1 MPSTISAGTTGG
13 TAIAIAGDTS
23 GELQLR
29 TNGTTPALTLSTAQN
44 ATFAGSVSARN
55 TFGFENR
62 IINGAMVIDQRN
74 NGAAVTLSTAVVF
87 PVDRFVCYRT
97 TSGAVATGQRS
108 TIAPANFINSLLY
121 SVTTGATISS
131 TDYNQI
137 SHIIEGLNVADLGWG
152 TANAQSVTLSFWV
165 RSSVTGTYGVSVG
178 NSGDNRLY
186 VGSYVINSA
195 NTWEYKSVTVP
206 GDTSGT
212 WLTTNGIGLILR
224 WDLGIGSTFSGA
236 AGSWSSSNTQ
246 GLTGGVKLV
255 QTTGATFYI
264 TGVQLEVGSQATSF
278 DFRSIGQEL
287 LLCQRYCPVFDV
299 ATGDGYTGFAANTTL
314 SDYRMEYKV
323 PTRVAGT
330 GITASGTFGV
340 SNGAGGFSASSIVF
354 QASGTSNLGVR
365 LTTSAGS
372 PSISQGVSTV
382 FYSVSNAKIIVNGCE
397 L

>member
-1 MPSTISAGTTGG
+1 MTQAV
-13 TAIAIAGDTS
+13 
-23 GELQLR
+23 QL
-29 TNGTTPALTLSTAQN
+29 AQYGQN
-44 ATFAGSVSARN
+44 NVSL
-55 TFGFENR
+55 GFKNR

-108 TIAPANFINSLLY
+108 TVAPAGFINSLLY

-137 SHIIEGLNVADLGWG
+137 SQIIEGLNVTDLGWG
-152 TANAQSVTLSFWV
+152 TANAQTVTLSFWV

-178 NSGDNRLY
+178 NSSDNRLY
-186 VGSYVINSA
+186 IGSYVINSA

-212 WLTTNGIGLILR
+212 WLTTNGIGVIIR

-264 TGVQLEVGSQATSF
+264 TGVQLEVGTQATSF
-278 DFRSIGQEL
+278 DYRPYGTEL
-287 LLCQRYCPVFDV
+287 MLCQRYYQVSRSAGSNFSYL
-299 ATGDGYTGFAANTTL
+299 GNWGSNANTTTNRSTFPL
-314 SDYRMEYKV
+314 KASMRAA
-323 PTRVAGT
+323 PTSVDFSNVTVDDNGSAPAVTALAIYVTSNPDCVALAATVASGLTQFRPAVLANGT
-330 GITASGTFGV
+330 G
-340 SNGAGGFSASSIVF
+340 AGYIGISA
-354 QASGTSNLGVR
+354 
-365 LTTSAGS
+365 
-372 PSISQGVSTV
+372 
-382 FYSVSNAKIIVNGCE
+382 E

>member
-1 MPSTISAGTTGG
+1 MPI
-13 TAIAIAGDTS
+13 ILNGDT
-23 GELQLR
+23 GIQ
-29 TNGTTPALTLSTAQN
+29 TPMYNGSIAANAVTP
-44 ATFAGSVSARN
+44 SVN
-55 TFGFENR
+55 MKNR

-108 TIAPANFINSLLY
+108 TVAPAGFINSLLY

-137 SHIIEGLNVADLGWG
+137 SQIIEGLNVTDLGWG
-152 TANAQSVTLSFWV
+152 TANAQAVTLSFWV

-178 NSGDNRLY
+178 NSSDNRLY
-186 VGSYVINSA
+186 IGSYVINSA

-212 WLTTNGIGLILR
+212 WLTTNGIGVIIR

-264 TGVQLEVGSQATSF
+264 TGVQLEVGTQATSF
-278 DFRSIGQEL
+278 DYRPFGTEL
-287 LLCQRYCPVFDV
+287 ALCQRYF
-299 ATGDGYTGFAANTTL
+299 
-314 SDYRMEYKV
+314 YKAV
-323 PTRVAGT
+323 PTVTNGVYGFGYCTSTTEAQFGVQMPVVMRVNPSFSSSGAFISQTAVTNGLPTSLSLQVASSACASVVAG
-330 GITASGTFGV
+330 GASGLTLGQ
-340 SNGAGGFSASSIVF
+340 GAKLLDRTDGSSSLSFSS
-354 QASGTSNLGVR
+354 
-365 LTTSAGS
+365 
-372 PSISQGVSTV
+372 
-382 FYSVSNAKIIVNGCE
+382 E